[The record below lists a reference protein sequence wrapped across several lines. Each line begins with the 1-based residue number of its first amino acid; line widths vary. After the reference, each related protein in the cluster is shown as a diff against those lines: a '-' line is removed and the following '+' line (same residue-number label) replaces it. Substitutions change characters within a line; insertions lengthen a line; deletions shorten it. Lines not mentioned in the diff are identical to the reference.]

1 MMRIHK
7 SLRKDSYYRTTL
19 KEHGKTCD
27 ELDKAGLNKK
37 QKRAYGTT
45 SYGLGLKHGI
55 MPCIFGFNMTTN
67 TPARSTPK

>member
-27 ELDKAGLNKK
+27 ELNRE

-45 SYGLGLKHGI
+45 SYGLGLKNGI